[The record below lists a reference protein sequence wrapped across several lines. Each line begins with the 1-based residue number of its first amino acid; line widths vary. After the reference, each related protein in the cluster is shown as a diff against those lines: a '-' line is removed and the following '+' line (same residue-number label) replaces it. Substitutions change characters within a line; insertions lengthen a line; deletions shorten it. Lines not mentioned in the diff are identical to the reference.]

1 MAHVKIFAQSR
12 DSIFQL
18 MKPQENLPVSLAILL
33 VLVVI
38 ILLLITVSLV
48 RQD

>member
-12 DSIFQL
+12 DFIFQP

-33 VLVVI
+33 VLAVI
-38 ILLLITVSLV
+38 ILLITVSLV